1 MLVGQVVQP
10 EKYCVMG
17 GSWKVPVLAG
27 LLDKS
32 FVSDLKMDGTFN
44 ETSFDREYNSKW
56 SGSSDNAYFSG
67 EIFDRN
73 RKLLQP
79 EYEYSGRSTK
89 SSYYVLS
96 ADIGR
101 KGCSTVVCVFKV
113 VPQKQGSSF
122 INLVNMYTYDDW
134 HIEDQVIEFKK
145 LFYRYKAKAF
155 VIDGN
160 GIGINYVDLMIK
172 SQTDP
177 ESGDFYPDFGV
188 INDEDGY
195 YKQYRTNSTEMD
207 ALYIIKANAA
217 LNTEAH
223 ANVQAKMASGKV
235 RLLIDEAT
243 AKAKLL
249 NTKVGQN
256 MKQEERAKY
265 LKPFQLTSIL
275 KEEILNL
282 KEDNEGVNI
291 ILKQVNR
298 AIPKDKF
305 SAFEY
310 GLYYIKQIDDI
321 QKKRK
326 RFVASDWLFLN

>member
-1 MLVGQVVQP
+1 
-10 EKYCVMG
+10 
-17 GSWKVPVLAG
+17 
-27 LLDKS
+27 
-32 FVSDLKMDGTFN
+32 
-44 ETSFDREYNSKW
+44 
-56 SGSSDNAYFSG
+56 
-67 EIFDRN
+67 
-73 RKLLQP
+73 
-79 EYEYSGRSTK
+79 
-89 SSYYVLS
+89 
-96 ADIGR
+96 
-101 KGCSTVVCVFKV
+101 
-113 VPQKQGSSF
+113 
-122 INLVNMYTYDDW
+122 
-134 HIEDQVIEFKK
+134 
-145 LFYRYKAKAF
+145 
-155 VIDGN
+155 
-160 GIGINYVDLMIK
+160 MIK

-195 YKQYRTNSTEMD
+195 YKQYRTDSTEMD
-207 ALYIIKANAA
+207 AMYIIKANAA
-217 LNTEAH
+217 INTEAH

-282 KEDNEGVNI
+282 REDNEGINI

-305 SAFEY
+305 SSFEY

-326 RFVASDWLFLN
+326 KFVASDWLFLN